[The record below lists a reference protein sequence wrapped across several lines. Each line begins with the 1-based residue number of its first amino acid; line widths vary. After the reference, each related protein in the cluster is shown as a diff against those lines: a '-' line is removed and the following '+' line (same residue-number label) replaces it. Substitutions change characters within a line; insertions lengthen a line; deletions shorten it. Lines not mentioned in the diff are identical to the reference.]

1 MLISRKPREALKPL
15 HSSGNMSEGR
25 RNFIWILTM
34 LSIGNVHCILDA
46 FTAQFLVEYKI
57 KIWYIANNLNQQRTT
72 ENSSSYRII
81 GLLGHSI
88 IWTLGKSGISLS
100 YKELYNLCHCH
111 NTVKM
116 PSFRRKSFLYNFV
129 PSSLQLIYDLI
140 KRLLQWLSIV
150 SPHILPWILL

>member
-34 LSIGNVHCILDA
+34 LNIGNVHCILDA
-46 FTAQFLVEYKI
+46 FTAQFLVECKI

-81 GLLGHSI
+81 GLLGHL
-88 IWTLGKSGISLS
+88 IWTLGKSEISLS
-100 YKELYNLCHCH
+100 YKELCNLCHCH

-116 PSFRRKSFLYNFV
+116 PSFRWKSFLYNFV
-129 PSSLQLIYDLI
+129 PSSLQFIYDLI

-150 SPHILPWILL
+150 SSHILPWILL